1 MLLHPKITKTKT
13 PATYSLLFGEKGL
26 LLNVQKVLHL
36 IYRQYRDL
44 MKKKL
49 AFHWKILIGML
60 VGVLWGF
67 LAINSGW
74 LQFTDYYIK
83 PWGTIFI
90 NLLKLIAV
98 PLIVVSLISGVSN
111 LKDISKLSRIGLKTI
126 GLYVLTTVIA
136 ITIGLIVVN
145 ITNPGKVFPAEKRA
159 MFEEKFSQ
167 NVAEKE
173 SSAKRLKDET
183 PLQFVVDIIPSNI
196 VEAMTDNTK
205 MLQVIFFA
213 IIFGIAMVM
222 LPDNKI
228 QPVKEFIDSL
238 NHIVLKLID
247 IIMAMAPY
255 GVFALIASLIVDIAG
270 ENPADTISL
279 FAALGLYGLTVIIG
293 LMIMIFVIYP
303 LFIRFFTKIKYPRF
317 VQKIAPVQLLA
328 FSTSSSAAT
337 LPLTME
343 TAEEKL
349 GITNETASFVLPL
362 GATINMDGTSLYQAV
377 AAIFLAQVYGMDL
390 GISGQLTIILTAT
403 LASIGSAAVPG
414 AGMVMLVIV
423 LTAVGIPTEGIA
435 LIFAVDRPLD
445 MLRTS
450 VNVTGDLT
458 ITSIIAGTEKQIDL
472 KIANSSIIS
481 DDH

>member
-1 MLLHPKITKTKT
+1 MKIRK
-13 PATYSLLFGEKGL
+13 
-26 LLNVQKVLHL
+26 
-36 IYRQYRDL
+36 I
-44 MKKKL
+44 

-60 VGVLWGF
+60 LGLVWG
-67 LAINSGW
+67 LIAIYAGW
-74 LQFTDYYIK
+74 LQFTDFYIK

-98 PLIVVSLISGVSN
+98 PLIIVSLIGGVSN

-126 GLYVLTTVIA
+126 GFYILTTVIA
-136 ITIGLIVVN
+136 VSIGLLIVN
-145 ITNPGKVFPAEKRA
+145 ITNPGNVFPDDKAA
-159 MFEEKFSQ
+159 QFAEKFSK
-167 NVAEKE
+167 NVAAKE
-173 SSAKRLKDET
+173 TSAKQLKSET
-183 PLQFVVDIIPSNI
+183 PLQFLVDIVPSNI
-196 VEAMTDNTK
+196 VDAMTDNTK

-222 LPDNKI
+222 LPDEKTK
-228 QPVKEFIDSL
+228 PVKQFIDSF
-238 NHIVLKLID
+238 NNIILKLID

-270 ENPADTISL
+270 ENPEDTLSL
-279 FAALGLYGLTVIIG
+279 FAALGLYSLTVVIG
-293 LMIMIFVIYP
+293 LLVMIFAIYP
-303 LFIRFFTKIKYPRF
+303 LLVKFFTGITYSKFAKKIT
-317 VQKIAPVQLLA
+317 PVQLLA

-349 GITNETASFVLPL
+349 GISNETSSFVLPL

-390 GISGQLTIILTAT
+390 GLSGQLTIILTAT

-423 LTAVGIPTEGIA
+423 LGAVGIPTEGIA

-458 ITSIIAGTEKQIDL
+458 ITSIIASSENQIDL
-472 KIANSSIIS
+472 KIANSTVRNIS
-481 DDH
+481 H

>member
-1 MLLHPKITKTKT
+1 MKIRK
-13 PATYSLLFGEKGL
+13 
-26 LLNVQKVLHL
+26 
-36 IYRQYRDL
+36 I
-44 MKKKL
+44 

-60 VGVLWGF
+60 LGIAWGL
-67 LAINSGW
+67 LAINTGW

-98 PLIVVSLISGVSN
+98 PLIVVSLIGGVSN

-126 GLYVLTTVIA
+126 GFYILTTVIA
-136 ITIGLIVVN
+136 ITIGLLVVN
-145 ITNPGKVFPAEKRA
+145 ITNPGKVFP
-159 MFEEKFSQ
+159 EEKTAVFQQKFSE
-167 NVAEKE
+167 NVAQKQ
-173 SSAKRLKDET
+173 SSAEELRQNT
-183 PLQFVVDIIPSNI
+183 PLQFLVDIIPSNI
-196 VEAMTDNTK
+196 VNAMTDNTK

-213 IIFGIAMVM
+213 ILFGIAMVM
-222 LPDNKI
+222 LPDSKTK
-228 QPVKEFIDSL
+228 PVKEFFDSL
-238 NHIVLKLID
+238 NHIVLKIID
-247 IIMAMAPY
+247 IIMATAPY
-255 GVFALIASLIVDIAG
+255 GVFALLGSLIVDIAG
-270 ENPADTISL
+270 DDPTDTLSL
-279 FAALGLYGLTVIIG
+279 FAALGIYGITVIIG
-293 LMIMIFVIYP
+293 LLIMIFAVYP
-303 LFIRFFTKIKYPRF
+303 TILKLFTKLKYSQFAR
-317 VQKIAPVQLLA
+317 KISPVQLLA

-349 GITNETASFVLPL
+349 GINNETSSFVLPL

-377 AAIFLAQVYGMDL
+377 AAVFLAQVYGMDL
-390 GISGQLTIILTAT
+390 GISEQLTIILTAT

-458 ITSIIAGTEKQIDL
+458 ITSIIAGSEKQIDL
-472 KIANSSIIS
+472 KVANSPKIRG
-481 DDH
+481 DH